1 MGQYDPLGVSRR
13 GRVGLFNIMLNL
25 IHSPYTIHT
34 RTMPYLYAIYTL
46 CYALSMLGL
55 WSIYG
60 KNINYLE
67 GRKGAFR
74 KNRKNAQ
81 ISENTEAE
89 IND

>member
-1 MGQYDPLGVSRR
+1 M
-13 GRVGLFNIMLNL
+13 
-25 IHSPYTIHT
+25 H
-34 RTMPYLYAIYTL
+34 YLSFI
-46 CYALSMLGL
+46 YALSMLGL

-67 GRKGAFR
+67 GRNGAFR
-74 KNRKNAQ
+74 KNRKNAR